1 MPLIEHLSAIERGGG
16 GGVRNTYYYP
26 TNMIPGEKCNSYAC
40 F

>member
-1 MPLIEHLSAIERGGG
+1 MPLIEHLSAIERGG